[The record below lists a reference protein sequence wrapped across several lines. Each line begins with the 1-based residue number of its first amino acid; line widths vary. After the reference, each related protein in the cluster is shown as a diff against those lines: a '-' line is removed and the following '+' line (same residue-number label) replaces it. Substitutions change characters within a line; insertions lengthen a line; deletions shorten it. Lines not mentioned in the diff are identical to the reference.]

1 MRCLFSPVRP
11 TPSFHLQYLNSKKIS
26 RLNEPFNNKKSIML
40 SAIKKILHRI
50 NQNPSDNI
58 EAMPDAAPH
67 GPWFGVDLDGTLAV
81 WNETSTLNSIGAPI
95 PAMIDMVRRM
105 VDNDIRVKIFTA
117 RACDPAQIP
126 KIRAWMA
133 QNGLPDLEITNV
145 KDFYME
151 RLYDDR
157 AIRVERNTGR
167 IL

>member
-1 MRCLFSPVRP
+1 
-11 TPSFHLQYLNSKKIS
+11 
-26 RLNEPFNNKKSIML
+26 ML
-40 SAIKKILHRI
+40 SAIKKFLTGFNH
-50 NQNPSDNI
+50 NPSGNTDI
-58 EAMPDAAPH
+58 IPDTLPP
-67 GPWFGVDLDGTLAV
+67 GPWYGVDLDGTLAV
-81 WNETSTLNSIGAPI
+81 WNETSTLNRIGPPI
-95 PAMIDMVRRM
+95 PAMVDMVRRM